1 VSERRGPAWPAPA
14 PPEAAR
20 LTWYATKALA
30 DSFRSDLLR
39 AQRAGEPL
47 KRRRPEDVRLVP
59 IPPVLVAILRV
70 HVATVGT
77 APDGRLFFG
86 VQTGEHV
93 PGSVYSRV
101 WDQARKIGL
110 SPEQAASPLARRPYD
125 LRHAALSSWLA
136 AGVPPTEV
144 AERAGN
150 SVKVL
155 LTVYAKCLDDQQETY
170 NERIAS
176 LLDQ

>member
-1 VSERRGPAWPAPA
+1 M
-14 PPEAAR
+14 
-20 LTWYATKALA
+20 
-30 DSFRSDLLR
+30 
-39 AQRAGEPL
+39 
-47 KRRRPEDVRLVP
+47 
-59 IPPVLVAILRV
+59 AILCEHLEV
-70 HVATVGT
+70 NGT

-86 VQTGEHV
+86 VQTGENV
-93 PGSVYSRV
+93 PASVYSKV
-101 WDQARKIGL
+101 WDQARGIGL

-155 LTVYAKCLDDQQETY
+155 LTVYAKCLDGQQESY
-170 NERIAS
+170 NERIAD
-176 LLDQ
+176 LLNG